1 MFIKT
6 IVRQGEQIHNLERML
21 NQGKE
26 SNSDLRDEV
35 AEKNL
40 EIRRLKQFKNII
52 TNIMTNKGTIVD
64 KYDKINEVIISY
76 ETK

>member
-64 KYDKINEVIISY
+64 KYDKINEVITSD
-76 ETK
+76 ETE

>member
-21 NQGKE
+21 NQEKE
-26 SNSDLRDEV
+26 SNSNLRNEV

-52 TNIMTNKGTIVD
+52 TGIMTNKGTIVD
-64 KYDKINEVIISY
+64 KYDKIKEVIISN
-76 ETK
+76 

>member
-6 IVRQGEQIHNLERML
+6 IVRQGKQIHNLERML
-21 NQGKE
+21 NQEKE
-26 SNSDLRDEV
+26 SNSNLRNEV

-52 TNIMTNKGTIVD
+52 TGIMTNKGTIVD
-64 KYDKINEVIISY
+64 KYDKIKEVIVGQN
-76 ETK
+76 K

>member
-21 NQGKE
+21 NQEKE

-64 KYDKINEVIISY
+64 KYDKINEVITSD
-76 ETK
+76 ETE

>member
-21 NQGKE
+21 NQEKE

-52 TNIMTNKGTIVD
+52 TNIMTNKGIIVD
-64 KYDKINEVIISY
+64 KYDKINEVITSD
-76 ETK
+76 ETE

>member
-21 NQGKE
+21 NQEKE
-26 SNSDLRDEV
+26 SNSNLRNEV

-52 TNIMTNKGTIVD
+52 TGIMTNKGTIVD
-64 KYDKINEVIISY
+64 KYDKIKEVIVGQN
-76 ETK
+76 K

>member
-21 NQGKE
+21 NQEKE

-40 EIRRLKQFKNII
+40 ETRRLKQFKNII

>member
-21 NQGKE
+21 NQEKE

-52 TNIMTNKGTIVD
+52 TNIMTNKGIIVD
-64 KYDKINEVIISY
+64 KYDKINEVITSD